1 MSRCVIEERSETMP
15 ARALPPARP
24 VAVCCGVI
32 FLGVPPHRAA
42 QEREDKRRRHVRAVL
57 VAALVLAGALS
68 IAGTVIGMLKTDLD
82 DEFWLE
88 IARAG
93 VQVLAVVVIG
103 GAVAAAWRYLEQERS
118 DQQKRLADD
127 REQQRQLHEQQ
138 LAVFRQIVESYNEVK
153 AIRRTL
159 RSIGLRAATG
169 TMSETQVRG
178 FRELMLRLNVVQL
191 AFEALKRELGET
203 DFFKEDTA
211 EIVKRLYY
219 IESHLNIVLQVWEK
233 DGSAIQVGSDAGF
246 VSLGLVGL
254 IGPSK
259 GLKEGFE
266 HRNSR
271 TTSFKEGVVTHRRE
285 ITRLI
290 HKHLFGPASG
300 TTKAELDQLENDED
314 RNSDN

>member
-1 MSRCVIEERSETMP
+1 
-15 ARALPPARP
+15 
-24 VAVCCGVI
+24 
-32 FLGVPPHRAA
+32 VPPHSAA
-42 QEREDKRRRHVRAVL
+42 QEREVKRRRHVQAVL
-57 VAALVLAGALS
+57 VAALVFAGALS
-68 IAGTVIGMLKTDLD
+68 IGGIVIGMFKTDLD

-88 IARAG
+88 VARAG

-118 DQQKRLADD
+118 DQQKRLADE
-127 REQQRQLHEQQ
+127 RERQRQLHEQQ

-159 RSIGLRAATG
+159 RSIGLREATG
-169 TMSETQVRG
+169 TMSETQVGG
-178 FRELMLRLNVVQL
+178 FRELMMRLNLVQL

-219 IESHLNIVLQVWEK
+219 IESHLNKVLQVWEK
-233 DGSAIQVGSDAGF
+233 DGSSIEFGSDAGF
-246 VSLGLVGL
+246 VSRGLVGL
-254 IGPSK
+254 IGPTK
-259 GLKEGFE
+259 GLSEGFE
-266 HRNSR
+266 RRNSR
-271 TTSFKEGVVTHRRE
+271 TRSFKEGVVDHRRE

-290 HKHLFGPASG
+290 HEHLFGPASG
-300 TTKAELDQLENDED
+300 TTKDELDKLDNDGD

>member
-1 MSRCVIEERSETMP
+1 
-15 ARALPPARP
+15 
-24 VAVCCGVI
+24 
-32 FLGVPPHRAA
+32 
-42 QEREDKRRRHVRAVL
+42 
-57 VAALVLAGALS
+57 VLAGALS
-68 IAGTVIGMLKTDLD
+68 IAGIVIGMLKTDLD

-118 DQQKRLADD
+118 DQQKRLADE

-159 RSIGLRAATG
+159 RSIGLREATG

-219 IESHLNIVLQVWEK
+219 VESHLNIVLQVWEK
-233 DGSAIQVGSDAGF
+233 DGSAIEVGSDAGF

-259 GLKEGFE
+259 GLKERFE
-266 HRNSR
+266 RRNSR
-271 TTSFKEGVVTHRRE
+271 TTSFKEGVVIHRRE

-300 TTKAELDQLENDED
+300 ITKYELDQLENDED